1 MVLLTLVLPMVFLLE
16 SNLLLLAVIVFLF
29 ALSYLAPL
37 FYNVKG
43 ILYRE
48 IFGVLCQVNSE
59 NELLNEQNIT
69 KKDYTDD
76 DSFSA

>member
-1 MVLLTLVLPMVFLLE
+1 MVFLLE
-16 SNLLLLAVIVFLF
+16 SDLLLLAVIVFLF

-48 IFGVLCQVNSE
+48 IFGVVCHVNSE
-59 NELLNEQNIT
+59 NELLTEQNSA
-69 KKDYTDD
+69 KKDYTND